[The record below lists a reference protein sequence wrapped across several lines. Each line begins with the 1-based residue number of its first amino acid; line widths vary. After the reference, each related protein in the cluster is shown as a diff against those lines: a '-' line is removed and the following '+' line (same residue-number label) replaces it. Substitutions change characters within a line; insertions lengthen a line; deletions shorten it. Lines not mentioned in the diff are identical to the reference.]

1 MQYSITTCYRWFIA
15 PKTPNELVKVYCI
28 EGIPFSFD
36 ILPEIAKSDPIIF
49 TEANQK
55 IGIKSEQMLK
65 WSDYLIAEEAHPL
78 LFELNIKNP
87 EELPV
92 E

>member
-1 MQYSITTCYRWFIA
+1 
-15 PKTPNELVKVYCI
+15 
-28 EGIPFSFD
+28 
-36 ILPEIAKSDPIIF
+36 
-49 TEANQK
+49 
-55 IGIKSEQMLK
+55 MLK
-65 WSDYLIAEEAHPL
+65 WSDYLISEEAHPL